1 MTTPNFYDNA
11 KFFEA
16 KNICVRI
23 YWIFVKS
30 KKIIVSLQS
39 NLFKM
44 DYAEKDIEPEEGNEH
59 VITETPFN
67 PNDISINI
75 VPRTIGQLVDM
86 LRYGEIIIPSYQRLP
101 NLWNEK
107 KKSRFIE
114 SLMLNMPIPF
124 FYFDE
129 ADDKKWRV
137 IDGLQRKSTLEHF
150 IILDDNEKQT
160 TISGNKQP
168 LILNDLEFKT
178 EYNNKKWTDL
188 PRDIQRRIG
197 TNQVTINLIGKGTPE
212 EVKYNIFSRINQG
225 GVELTAQE
233 IRTALF
239 QGYRIEFVEKL
250 IDPNTDA
257 GKWFLKAT
265 DNSVNPDRQDDLDFA
280 TRFLSFYLL
289 DFEKYEPDMDS
300 FMTTG
305 TKSIPKVIESQNKIL
320 ADFQKAMEISHQIFG
335 ANAFRKIT
343 DEKQRNRINKPL
355 FEIMSVH
362 FAGLTT
368 AEQAK
373 LLQMKDKVRNDFI
386 EKLLPDTNFWS
397 SITTGTATK

>member
-1 MTTPNFYDNA
+1 
-11 KFFEA
+11 
-16 KNICVRI
+16 
-23 YWIFVKS
+23 
-30 KKIIVSLQS
+30 
-39 NLFKM
+39 M
-44 DYAEKDIEPEEGNEH
+44 DYAAKDIEPEEGNEN

-101 NLWNEK
+101 NLWSEK

-114 SLMLNMPIPF
+114 SLMLNLPIPL

-137 IDGLQRKSTLEHF
+137 IDGLQRISTLEHF
-150 IILDDNEKQT
+150 IILDDNEKKQP

-168 LILNDLEFKT
+168 LILKDLEFKT
-178 EYNNKKWTDL
+178 EYNNKKWDDL
-188 PRDIQRRIG
+188 PRDIQRRIE

-250 IDPNTDA
+250 ISPNTDA

-305 TKSIPKVIESQNKIL
+305 TKSIPKDIESQNKIL

-343 DEKQRNRINKPL
+343 DGNQRNRINKPL

-362 FAGLTT
+362 FAKLTSI
-368 AEQAK
+368 EQTK

-397 SITTGTATK
+397 SITTGTATKDSVLKRHKLFKGFLSNFIL

>member
-1 MTTPNFYDNA
+1 MDLYQKD
-11 KFFEA
+11 
-16 KNICVRI
+16 
-23 YWIFVKS
+23 IF
-30 KKIIVSLQS
+30 
-39 NLFKM
+39 
-44 DYAEKDIEPEEGNEH
+44 IEPEEGNEN

-101 NLWNEK
+101 NLWSEK

-114 SLMLNMPIPF
+114 SLMLNLPIPL

-137 IDGLQRKSTLEHF
+137 IDGLQRISTLEHF
-150 IILDDNEKQT
+150 IILNDNNSKKQT

-168 LILNDLEFKT
+168 LILKDLEFKT

-188 PRDIQRRIG
+188 PRDIQRRIE

-250 IDPNTDA
+250 ISPNTDA

-265 DNSVNPDRQDDLDFA
+265 DNSVKSDRQDDLDFA

-289 DFEKYEPDMDS
+289 EYEKYEPDMDS

-305 TKSIPKVIESQNKIL
+305 TKSIPKDIEAQNKIL
-320 ADFQKAMEISHQIFG
+320 SDFQKAMEISHHIFG
-335 ANAFRKIT
+335 INAFRKIT
-343 DEKQRNRINKPL
+343 NEQRNRINKPL

-362 FAGLTT
+362 FAKLTT
-368 AEQAK
+368 TEQAK
-373 LLQMKDKVRNDFI
+373 LLQMKDVVKNDFVI
-386 EKLLPDTNFWS
+386 MLQQDANFLS
-397 SITTGTATK
+397 SITTGTATKDSVLKRHKLFKGFLSNFIL